1 MRLLMY
7 QLTEVEE
14 RRTEILGTPLRT
26 QSLADMCYYDHG
38 PSQQSEDTNQIVVFS
53 LLA

>member
-1 MRLLMY
+1 MY
-7 QLTEVEE
+7 QLTE

-26 QSLADMCYYDHG
+26 QSLVDMCYYDHG
-38 PSQQSEDTNQIVVFS
+38 SSQQSEDTNQIVVFS